1 MELSV
6 IGTFLGYV
14 VVSSFTP
21 GPGNLLALNDATSY
35 GLKKSRNIIL
45 GICCGYGIVQF
56 LCTLALYIVNRHISS
71 VLFMLKYIGGAYI
84 CFLALH
90 IMFSKKSEDVSVKSP
105 SFKSGCLLQ
114 LVNVKIYFYIITLI
128 TTYFIPNFP
137 TITGLTL
144 AGIGVVA
151 VGCSA
156 TITWALVG
164 AGLKNFFNKYYS
176 IINVVMGVF
185 LLYCAWDIIRS
196 N

>member
-1 MELSV
+1 MELSA
-6 IGTFLGYV
+6 ISAFLGYV
-14 VVSSFTP
+14 AVSSFTP
-21 GPGNLLALNDATSY
+21 GPGNLLAFNCVTDY
-35 GLKKSRNIIL
+35 GIKKSKNIIL

-56 LCTLALYIVNRHISS
+56 LCTVALYIVNIHISY
-71 VLFMLKYIGGAYI
+71 VLFVLKYIGGAYI

-90 IMFSKKSEDVSVKSP
+90 IMMSQKTENIGVKNP

-114 LVNVKIYFYIITLI
+114 LVNVKIYCYIITLI
-128 TTYFIPNFP
+128 TTYFIPHFS
-137 TITGLTL
+137 TVTGLTL

-156 TITWALVG
+156 TLVWAF
-164 AGLKNFFNKYYS
+164 AGVALKNFFNRYYR
-176 IINVVMGVF
+176 IINVIMGMF

>member
-1 MELSV
+1 M
-6 IGTFLGYV
+6 
-14 VVSSFTP
+14 
-21 GPGNLLALNDATSY
+21 ALNNVTSY

-45 GICCGYGIVQF
+45 GICCGYGIVHF

-90 IMFSKKSEDVSVKSP
+90 IMLSKKSEDVSVKSP

-151 VGCSA
+151 VGCS
-156 TITWALVG
+156 LVG
-164 AGLKNFFNKYYS
+164 AGLKNFFNKYYR

>member
-21 GPGNLLALNDATSY
+21 GPGNLLALNNATSY

-71 VLFMLKYIGGAYI
+71 VLFMLKYIGGTYI

-90 IMFSKKSEDVSVKSP
+90 IMFSKKSEDVSVKNP

-151 VGCSA
+151 VGCLA

-164 AGLKNFFNKYYS
+164 AGLKNFFNKYYR